1 MIQDCHALLT
11 HSSFQLCPVN
21 RVFSLS
27 AQTDTK
33 WCNHIEPEL
42 METLQMLKYGLKKA
56 QLDFTGMWV
65 IEEEELEQQVR
76 TLWSVKIKDWTD

>member
-1 MIQDCHALLT
+1 
-11 HSSFQLCPVN
+11 
-21 RVFSLS
+21 
-27 AQTDTK
+27 
-33 WCNHIEPEL
+33 